1 MKKNEKIFKNKIYY
15 IILPNSEI
23 NIIPATVK
31 KINDKYLCKSISDSP
46 GTIICDAWQIYSDLF
61 ELFKMYIFQKYS
73 WEMSIKITKEIK
85 NEMNTNLKKIFS
97 QKKALADMAFLNYM
111 NIFLDENDIFH
122 I

>member
-85 NEMNTNLKKIFS
+85 NEMNTNLKKNIFS
-97 QKKALADMAFLNYM
+97 KKSFSRYGFCKIYETILR
-111 NIFLDENDIFH
+111 
-122 I
+122 